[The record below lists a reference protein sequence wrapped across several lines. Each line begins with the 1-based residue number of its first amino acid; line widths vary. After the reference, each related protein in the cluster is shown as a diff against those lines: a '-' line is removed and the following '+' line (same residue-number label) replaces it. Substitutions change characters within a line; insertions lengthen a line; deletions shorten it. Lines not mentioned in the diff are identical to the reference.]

1 MDLKFVKVMR
11 KGPITI
17 ITLSRP
23 EVYNAL
29 HIDAHFEL
37 NKVFD
42 DFSAD
47 PEQWVAIV
55 TGAGDKAFC
64 AGNDLK
70 WQAAGG
76 KRGWDKGGFA
86 GLTSRFDC
94 DKPIIAAV
102 NGVAMGGGFEIALAC
117 DLIIAA
123 ENATFALPEPRVG
136 LAALA
141 GGVHRLPRQIG
152 LKRAM
157 GMILTARHVS
167 AKEGLELGF
176 VNEVVPQGE
185 ALAAAERWAAT
196 ICKNSPM
203 SIRASKQ
210 AIQRG
215 LEVSLEQA
223 IAEQREYPAVKAMA
237 ASQDYIEGP
246 KAFCGEA
253 SAEMAGAII
262 AVSPSWPG
270 LSRPSTPSALWARKN
285 VDARDKPGHDDI
297 TITLSCYPVPAC
309 TTRSSADRRRACPSW
324 SARDAPTAPAFAGR
338 LRLLRSFP
346 IARG

>member
-1 MDLKFVKVMR
+1 MAITQREFCTVEKDGHLTIVTINRPDVMNSTHYEADLELDQVWD
-11 KGPITI
+11 
-17 ITLSRP
+17 
-23 EVYNAL
+23 E
-29 HIDAHFEL
+29 FEE
-37 NKVFD
+37 
-42 DFSAD
+42 D
-47 PEQWVAIV
+47 PEQWVGII
-55 TGAGDKAFC
+55 TGAGDRAFST
-64 AGNDLK
+64 GNDLK
-70 WQAAGG
+70 MHA
-76 KRGWDKGGFA
+76 KRGVRQIPKGGFA

-185 ALAAAERWAAT
+185 ALAAAERWAET
-196 ICKNSPM
+196 ITKNSPM

-210 AIQRG
+210 AIQKG

-246 KAFCGEA
+246 KAFSEK
-253 SAEMAGAII
+253 
-262 AVSPSWPG
+262 
-270 LSRPSTPSALWARKN
+270 RPPKWL
-285 VDARDKPGHDDI
+285 
-297 TITLSCYPVPAC
+297 
-309 TTRSSADRRRACPSW
+309 
-324 SARDAPTAPAFAGR
+324 GR
-338 LRLLRSFP
+338 
-346 IARG
+346 

>member
-1 MDLKFVKVMR
+1 MALQFSKVDR
-11 KGPITI
+11 KGPVTI
-17 ITLSRP
+17 VTLSRP

-29 HIDAHFEL
+29 HTEAHFEL
-37 NKVFD
+37 HDVFN
-42 DFSAD
+42 DFAGD

-76 KRGWDKGGFA
+76 KRGWNSSGFA

-141 GGVHRLPRQIG
+141 GGLHRLPRQIG

-167 AKEGLELGF
+167 AKEGHELGF
-176 VNEVVPQGE
+176 VNEVVPKGE
-185 ALAAAERWAAT
+185 ALAAAEKWAQT
-196 ICKNSPM
+196 ICQNSPM

-210 AIQRG
+210 TIGKG
-215 LEVSLEQA
+215 LAGSLEQA
-223 IAEQREYPAVKAMA
+223 MAEQREYPAVKAMV

-246 KAFCGEA
+246 KAFSEKRPPKW
-253 SAEMAGAII
+253 AG
-262 AVSPSWPG
+262 
-270 LSRPSTPSALWARKN
+270 K
-285 VDARDKPGHDDI
+285 
-297 TITLSCYPVPAC
+297 
-309 TTRSSADRRRACPSW
+309 
-324 SARDAPTAPAFAGR
+324 
-338 LRLLRSFP
+338 
-346 IARG
+346 